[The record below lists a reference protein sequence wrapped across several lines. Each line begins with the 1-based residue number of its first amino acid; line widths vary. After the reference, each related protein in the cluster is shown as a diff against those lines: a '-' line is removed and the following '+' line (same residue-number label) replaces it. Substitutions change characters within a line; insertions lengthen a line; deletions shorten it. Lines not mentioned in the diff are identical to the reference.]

1 MASSKR
7 QYNGQFTGTHIFI
20 SEKVSHKLLWN
31 PPLLPPY
38 TIPVG
43 SLGTEESSLF
53 KTRVFRSVGRTK
65 CTLTYGATEGCRTE
79 DKLEIT
85 LSLLN

>member
-1 MASSKR
+1 
-7 QYNGQFTGTHIFI
+7 
-20 SEKVSHKLLWN
+20 L
-31 PPLLPPY
+31 PY

-43 SLGTEESSLF
+43 FLGTEECILF
-53 KTRVFRSVGRTK
+53 KTRVFRPVGRTK
-65 CTLTYGATEGCRTE
+65 CTLTYGVTEGYRTE